1 MLLLA
6 SLICITTLAG
16 QCGPAVAPST
26 TRAIIAVE
34 SGGNPYAIGDNTLK
48 KSFSPKTK
56 QEAVRLAVKLLAQG
70 HNLDLGL
77 MQVNSCHLKTGKFA
91 LEELFDPCRNI
102 TIGTTIL
109 ADFYRKHNTG
119 EPRSLVLFKALS
131 AYNTGSAWRGPGYVN
146 KVLKAAGVP
155 YRLTVT
161 NPPPKTGTPPAKTNK
176 KTERLFA
183 ASGAALFF
191 PATINNGEANS
202 LSTPANTRK
211 AR

>member
-16 QCGPAVAPST
+16 QCGPAVDPST
-26 TRAIIAVE
+26 TRAIITVE
-34 SGGNPYAIGDNTLK
+34 SGGNPYAIGDNTVK

-56 QEAVRLAVKLLAQG
+56 TEAVRLAAKLLARG

-77 MQVNSCHLKTGKFA
+77 MQVNSCHLKTGKFTLA
-91 LEELFDPCRNI
+91 DLFNPCRNI
-102 TIGTTIL
+102 AIGTSIL
-109 ADFYRKHNTG
+109 ADFYRRHDTG
-119 EPRSLVLFKALS
+119 EPESLVLFKALS

-146 KVLKAAGVP
+146 KVLKAAGVR

-161 NPPPKTGTPPAKTNK
+161 SPPPKTGTPPAKNK
-176 KTERLFA
+176 TKSERLFA
-183 ASGAALFF
+183 ANGAALFF
-191 PATINNGEANS
+191 PAATTPGEANS
-202 LSTPANTRK
+202 LTMPSNTRK